1 MPAADGR
8 PTVCRMRKTF
18 AVIWAFHSRTH
29 TGKLEALQD
38 RLELTSRR
46 HTLSIPLG
54 HVGQYAIE
62 RSPDARIRG
71 LPVLMIR
78 LAGGEVVRVASL
90 GGAGSLH
97 EIAAL
102 VAGADADARIRSH
115 EVAAGT

>member
-1 MPAADGR
+1 
-8 PTVCRMRKTF
+8 MRKTF
-18 AVIWAFHSRTH
+18 AVIWAFHSRTY

-46 HTLSIPLG
+46 HTLSIPLD

-78 LAGGEVVRVASL
+78 LAGGDVVRVASL

-97 EIAAL
+97 ELAAL
-102 VAGADADARIRSH
+102 VASANPARLVPGH
-115 EVAAGT
+115 EVATGT